1 MDFDGVNYAISSNV
15 VFVRCYIHKVTRVSS
30 VVLADGMCVWLLG
43 TIVSPSLHLYFCS
56 TDGKTVSHI

>member
-30 VVLADGMCVWLLG
+30 VVLAGGMCVWLLD
-43 TIVSPSLHLYFCS
+43 TIVSPSLHLYFAVQM
-56 TDGKTVSHI
+56 GR